1 MSITKDN
8 TQAIY
13 NNYRAALRS
22 MPHTAG
28 SRAGERKQRALKL
41 TADRYH
47 IPVSEVKEIV
57 RNLDEVNGI
66 SHDQDP
72 NYLRKLERAA
82 LHEKAIQ
89 DLISA
94 QRETLGDPE
103 ADPTCTTCGRSDKE
117 SLVAVRFNEVR
128 EAETGEPEFTL
139 QCFPDW
145 YYTSSIRGVDR
156 D

>member
-1 MSITKDN
+1 MSTTKDN
-8 TQAIY
+8 SQAIY

-22 MPHTAG
+22 MPHTVG
-28 SRAGERKQRALKL
+28 SRAGERKQRALRL
-41 TADRYH
+41 TSERYH
-47 IPVSEVKEIV
+47 VPISEVKKIV
-57 RNLDEVNGI
+57 QNLEEENGI
-66 SHDQDP
+66 SHDKDP
-72 NYLRKLERAA
+72 NYLRKLERAQ
-82 LHEKAIQ
+82 LHEKATEE
-89 DLISA
+89 LLAA
-94 QRETLGDPE
+94 QRETLSDSG
-103 ADPTCTTCGRSDKE
+103 ADPTCTTCGRSDKA